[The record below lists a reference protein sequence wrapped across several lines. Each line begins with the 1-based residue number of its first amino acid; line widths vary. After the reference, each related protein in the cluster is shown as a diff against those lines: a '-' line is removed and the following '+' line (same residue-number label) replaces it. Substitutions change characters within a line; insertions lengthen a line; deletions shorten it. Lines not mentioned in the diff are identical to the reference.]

1 MTHSGLFWTPE
12 PPKEKRVSIAPEP
25 FWLEPDYLPGL
36 EEARNFEFDEMSE
49 KEIRRGNDTLVCD
62 IEIYPNYFLV
72 AFMSLT
78 TGRTVTIE
86 GFDELEK
93 LNYILHKFKIVT
105 FNGNHFDIPIMTL
118 AIAGHGM
125 DELKYAVDMLIVHG
139 NKPWELLKAFGVTQ
153 LEIDHIDVIE
163 VCPLKASL
171 KIYGG
176 RLHCPR
182 MQDLPFPPETN
193 LTEDQQLIVK
203 CYCINDLVTTAIVYS
218 ELSEQISIRETMSEK
233 YGIDLRSKSDAQ
245 IAEAV
250 FKVELKK
257 LGVNA
262 QKTSILPGT
271 IVKYKA
277 PDFVDFESENLIQ
290 LVRDIEKANFVVK
303 ETGGLWIPDEL
314 IDENCRHYTDPKKRE
329 GRLITIGNCNY
340 RMGIGGLH
348 SCEEKVSFHADETFL
363 LEDHDVASYYPAIIL
378 NCGLYPRHL
387 GPNFLNLYRSLVDQR
402 LKAKRS
408 GNKIEA
414 DAIKITI
421 NGTFG
426 KLGSKY
432 SIFYSPNLLLQTTLT
447 GQLCLLMLI
456 EKLTSNGIQ
465 VCSANTDGI
474 VVRYPKSL
482 KPKCEELFKEW
493 EKQTDFDTEKTDYRS
508 IYISNVNNYIAVKP
522 DGKAKLKG
530 AYSIGEGIFRF
541 HKNPTNSICVEA
553 AVDFLT
559 KDIPLRTTI
568 KNCSDLSKFLTV
580 RHVKGG
586 AVKNKDYLG
595 KAVRWYYSKTTPGE
609 IIYASN
615 GNKVP
620 KSENS
625 QPCMEML
632 DELPDDLDHA
642 RYEIEAIEI
651 LKSVSAI

>member
-1 MTHSGLFWTPE
+1 MKHTGLFWTPAV
-12 PPKEKRVSIAPEP
+12 KETKAKAVAPEP

-36 EEARNFEFDEMSE
+36 AEAKNFQFNEMSE

-62 IEIYPNYFLV
+62 IELYPNYFLV

-78 TGRTVTIE
+78 TGRTITIE
-86 GFDELEK
+86 GLRDLEK
-93 LNYILHKFKIVT
+93 LNYILHKFRIVT
-105 FNGNHFDIPIMTL
+105 FNGNNFDLPILAL
-118 AIAGHGM
+118 AIAGQSIE
-125 DELKYAVDMLIVHG
+125 ELKYAADMIIVHG
-139 NKPWELLKAFGVTQ
+139 NKPWELLKSFGVAQ

-182 MQDLPFPPETN
+182 MQDLPFPPETE
-193 LTEDQQLIVK
+193 LSEEQKLIVK
-203 CYCINDLVTTAIVYS
+203 CYCINDLVTTAIVYT
-218 ELSEQISIRETMSEK
+218 ELSEQISIRESMSDK

-257 LGVNA
+257 MGVRA
-262 QKTSILPGT
+262 EKTTIMPGT
-271 IVKYKA
+271 VIRYKA
-277 PDFVDFESENLIQ
+277 PDFVEFESESLCQ
-290 LVRDIEKANFVVK
+290 LLRDVEKAAFSVK

-314 IDENCRHYTDPKKRE
+314 IDEKCRHFTDPKKRE
-329 GRLITIGNCNY
+329 GRLISIGNCNY

-348 SCEEKVSFHADETFL
+348 SCEENVSFRADETFL
-363 LEDHDVASYYPAIIL
+363 LEDHDASSYYPAIIL

-387 GPNFLNLYRSLVDQR
+387 GPNFLNLYRSLVDRR
-402 LKAKRS
+402 LKAKRE

-456 EKLTSNGIQ
+456 EKLTANGIQ

-474 VVRYPKSL
+474 VVRYPKTL
-482 KPKCEELFKEW
+482 KAKCQELFKEW
-493 EKQTDFDTEKTDYRS
+493 EKQTGFDTESTAYRS
-508 IYISNVNNYIAVKP
+508 IYINSVNNYIAVKP

-541 HKNPTNSICVEA
+541 HKNPTNAICVEA
-553 AVDFLT
+553 AVAYLT
-559 KDIPLRTTI
+559 KQTSVRDTVRSC
-568 KNCSDLSKFLTV
+568 KDFSKFVTV

-586 AVKNKDYLG
+586 AVKDKQYLG
-595 KAVRWYYSKTTPGE
+595 KAVRWYYSKTTAGE

-625 QPCMEML
+625 QPCMELL
-632 DELPDDLDHA
+632 DEIPEDLDYA
-642 RYEIEAIEI
+642 RYEIEALGI
-651 LKSVSAI
+651 LKDVNAI